1 MTLNEMKIGQEAI
14 VIDINSSIKR
24 RLMDIG
30 LIKGTKIKC
39 VLESPFKD
47 PKAYMIR
54 TSVIAIRNE
63 DAKGI
68 AIKCLK

>member
-1 MTLNEMKIGQEAI
+1 MTLNEMKVGQEKT
-14 VIDINSSIKR
+14 VTNINNNIKR

-39 VLESPFKD
+39 VLESPFKN
-47 PKAYMIR
+47 PKAYQIN
-54 TSVIAIRNE
+54 SLVIAIRNS

-68 AIKCLK
+68 EIEWK